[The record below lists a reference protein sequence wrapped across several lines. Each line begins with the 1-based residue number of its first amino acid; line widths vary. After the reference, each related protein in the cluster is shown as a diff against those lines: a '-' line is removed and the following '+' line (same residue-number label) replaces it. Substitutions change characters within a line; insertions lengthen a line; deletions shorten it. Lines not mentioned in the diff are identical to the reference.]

1 MCVTQ
6 CRHVG
11 VVFSGEA
18 PALLLPLQLR
28 NSGLGLPLYW
38 TGRGVVLLLPPSWPL
53 FVVVHGSP
61 PPPGVILW
69 AFFQLHRS
77 PLLPSPGIMPSP
89 SGIQIATN
97 VNQLKNKKGS
107 SPYGGRVFSNFFWLG
122 RPNNCV
128 LSCHGRETKG
138 RGGNMEQQQFQ
149 VAGTTDD
156 VTTGSQAQQIVVQ
169 PQHVSIST
177 TEPGNIHLVCCEIIS
192 TITIIS
198 EHEIRA
204 FIFTSK

>member
-1 MCVTQ
+1 
-6 CRHVG
+6 
-11 VVFSGEA
+11 
-18 PALLLPLQLR
+18 
-28 NSGLGLPLYW
+28 
-38 TGRGVVLLLPPSWPL
+38 
-53 FVVVHGSP
+53 
-61 PPPGVILW
+61 
-69 AFFQLHRS
+69 
-77 PLLPSPGIMPSP
+77 
-89 SGIQIATN
+89 
-97 VNQLKNKKGS
+97 
-107 SPYGGRVFSNFFWLG
+107 
-122 RPNNCV
+122 
-128 LSCHGRETKG
+128 
-138 RGGNMEQQQFQ
+138 MEQQQFQ